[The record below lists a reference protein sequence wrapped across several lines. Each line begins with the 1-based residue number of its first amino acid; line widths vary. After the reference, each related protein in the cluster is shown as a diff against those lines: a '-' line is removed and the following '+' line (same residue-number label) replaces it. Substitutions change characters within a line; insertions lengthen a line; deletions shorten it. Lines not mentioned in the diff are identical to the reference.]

1 MKTVNDVRHSYV
13 VEGPSVPESFR
24 ESMRVGAQHW
34 FALELIDPMH
44 GTEPECEREPSP
56 PHATDSLTGSQSG
69 AMGCLPHR
77 PAAGPEGT
85 LVRPMS
91 VMQSQTT
98 IHPPDRSQTLEQFQ
112 VIDSMQSFV
121 NERLGTLLKPVGES
135 WQPTDWLPDLA
146 AADWRDQLVEFRDR
160 ASGLPD
166 DVLVIL
172 VGDMIT
178 EEALPSYQTWLN
190 RLQGLGDPTGASDS
204 PWARWGRGWTAEE
217 NRHGDLL
224 NKYLYLTGRVD
235 MRAVETSIHH
245 LINNGFD
252 PQTGNDPYCGF
263 VYTSFQERA
272 TKISHRNVGDLAR
285 QAGEERLHRI
295 CDRIAADEARH
306 ERAYKLFMGRVF
318 ELDPSGAVLAFAR
331 MMKTKIVMPALLM
344 DDGECPGLFA
354 RFSRVAQKA
363 GVYTA
368 ADYAAIIG
376 ALVQEWKVAGLKG
389 LSAAA
394 AEAQEFLCD
403 LPERYHKLAGRI
415 RFSGSERF
423 SWIYDRPIRLDP
435 TIQPAPLAGE
445 GVPAAA

>member
-1 MKTVNDVRHSYV
+1 MVNGHARAQTPQSKAMQAVTEIQGQLEV
-13 VEGPSVPESFR
+13 IEG
-24 ESMRVGAQHW
+24 M
-34 FALELIDPMH
+34 
-44 GTEPECEREPSP
+44 EP
-56 PHATDSLTGSQSG
+56 
-69 AMGCLPHR
+69 
-77 PAAGPEGT
+77 
-85 LVRPMS
+85 
-91 VMQSQTT
+91 
-98 IHPPDRSQTLEQFQ
+98 
-112 VIDSMQSFV
+112 FV
-121 NERLGTLLKPVGES
+121 NQHLPALLKPPGES
-135 WQPTDWLPDLA
+135 WQPNDWLPDLTA
-146 AADWRDQLVEFRDR
+146 ANWQDQLREFRQQAR
-160 ASGLPD
+160 SLPD
-166 DVLVIL
+166 DVLVVL

-190 RLQGLGDPTGASDS
+190 RMRGLGDPTGASDS

-235 MRAVETSIHH
+235 MRAVETTIHH

-252 PQTGNDPYCGF
+252 PQTGGDPYCGF

-272 TKISHRNVGDLAR
+272 TKISHHNVGSLAAS
-285 QAGEERLHRI
+285 AGESRLHRI

-344 DDGECPGLFA
+344 EDGTTPGLFA

-368 ADYAAIIG
+368 ADYASIIA
-376 ALVQEWKVAGLKG
+376 ALVQEWRIAGLKG
-389 LSAAA
+389 LSTAA
-394 AEAQEFLCD
+394 AEAQDFLCS
-403 LPERYHKLAGRI
+403 LPDRYRKLAARV

-423 SWIYDRPIRLDP
+423 SWIHNRAVRLDP
-435 TIQPAPLAGE
+435 GFP
-445 GVPAAA
+445 V